1 MDNLEKVIKLIWENT
16 DYKGE
21 ILPGY
26 NLANDLHLDS
36 FDKVMIIN
44 AVEDVFLITLEG
56 EDLKGLNTVADIV
69 EKLDKILAA

>member
-1 MDNLEKVIKLIWENT
+1 MEKLEKVIKLIWENT

-26 NLANDLHLDS
+26 NLINDLHLDS

-44 AVEDVFLITLEG
+44 AVEDVFLINLEG

-69 EKLDKILAA
+69 KKLDNILAA